1 MKQWLKYL
9 KRCQLTWRHWRHV
22 WPTQNMLSWT
32 RGYKL
37 RVHRRQRQH
46 CSWILEQ
53 SARHR
58 YSLVS
63 TRTGQSSRSNSTAYM
78 RSVNPMSSEGLR
90 RAALVE
96 NISHGY
102 GGDGTVFFLRITIF
116 SCIMLWHC
124 CARERCFGDG
134 EKLRSQQWIRC
145 VTSTER
151 HARQQQS
158 RSPASTDVVFVT
170 AETSVVDRTDDRS
183 SREMRLRRERAMSR
197 GSASL
202 WMNTSRHVS
211 YLLSTHRSRCWWCGT
226 HGSLDDGYG

>member
-1 MKQWLKYL
+1 MCYCSTCGYRAKSLADRKAALNMKLWLKYL
-9 KRCQLTWRHWRHV
+9 KRCQLTWRRWRHV

-46 CSWILEQ
+46 HSWILEQ

-96 NISHGY
+96 NIV
-102 GGDGTVFFLRITIF
+102 TATAVMEQFFLRITIF
-116 SCIMLWHC
+116 RSILPWHC

-134 EKLRSQQWIRC
+134 EKHRSQQ
-145 VTSTER
+145 
-151 HARQQQS
+151 
-158 RSPASTDVVFVT
+158 
-170 AETSVVDRTDDRS
+170 
-183 SREMRLRRERAMSR
+183 
-197 GSASL
+197 
-202 WMNTSRHVS
+202 
-211 YLLSTHRSRCWWCGT
+211 
-226 HGSLDDGYG
+226 